1 MEWSGVEW
9 SGVGGGGGSAVV
21 HIERPG
27 KLTNNSSS
35 FDKSEKLLLT
45 NDE

>member
-9 SGVGGGGGSAVV
+9 SGVEWSGGGGGGSAVV

-27 KLTNNSSS
+27 KLTKNSSS
-35 FDKSEKLLLT
+35 FEKSEKLL
-45 NDE
+45 